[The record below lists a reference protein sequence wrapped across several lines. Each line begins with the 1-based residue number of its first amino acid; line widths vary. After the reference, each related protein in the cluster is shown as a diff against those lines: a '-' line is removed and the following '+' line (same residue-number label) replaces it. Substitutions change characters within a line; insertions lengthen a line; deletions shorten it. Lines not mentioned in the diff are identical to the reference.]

1 MPESL
6 PLDQAPRAGAA
17 GKSCKL
23 VAFPTECAYAVG
35 STGLVKA
42 ATRRL
47 LQVKARSTLK
57 PLAVMTYSTEAAKQ
71 WVEWTPLAEVL
82 AAKFWPG
89 PLLLL
94 LKPSAQG
101 RLLTFPEYP
110 TLAIRV
116 PSHPA
121 ARAMLEASAVPWVYT
136 SANKS
141 GRPAKLD
148 AASVLAEL
156 GPDLDLLLD
165 GGAVPAGDETI
176 VDATGDR
183 PRVTKT
189 GLIPAEAI
197 QEAGDPSH
205 PQNSTGGKSWISP
218 KGDALK

>member
-1 MPESL
+1 MPESM
-6 PLDQAPRAGAA
+6 PLSSDGTLSPDQASRAGAA

-23 VAFPTECAYAVG
+23 VAFPTESSYAVG
-35 STGLVKA
+35 STGLIKA

-47 LQVKARSTLK
+47 LQVKERSTLK
-57 PLAVMTYSTEAAKQ
+57 PLAVMTHSTEAAKQ
-71 WVEWTPLAEVL
+71 WVEWTPLAEAL

-94 LKPSAQG
+94 LKPTPQG

-110 TLAIRV
+110 TVAIRV
-116 PSHPA
+116 PAHAA
-121 ARAMLEASAVPWVYT
+121 ARALIAASGVPWVYT

-148 AASVLAEL
+148 APSVLAEL

-165 GGAVPAGDETI
+165 GGAVPEGAETI
-176 VDATGDR
+176 VDATGDK

-197 QEAGDPSH
+197 QEA
-205 PQNSTGGKSWISP
+205 
-218 KGDALK
+218 AAA